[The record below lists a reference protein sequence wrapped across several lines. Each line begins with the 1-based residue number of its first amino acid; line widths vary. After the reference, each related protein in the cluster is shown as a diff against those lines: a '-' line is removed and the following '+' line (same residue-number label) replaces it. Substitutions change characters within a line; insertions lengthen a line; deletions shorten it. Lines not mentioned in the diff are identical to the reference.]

1 MEGPAEARSN
11 GSMTSRLAGALALVL
26 AACLAAPRPARAAG
40 ALPPLEYV
48 SPVPGAADILPETNI
63 IVRPGGI
70 VDPGSIG
77 AAGLIQADGSQSGT
91 HTGRLRLSDDGLTI
105 TFRPDVPFLA
115 GETVTCR
122 LGTGLRSEA
131 LGDVP
136 AAEWTFT
143 VAGPERAAL
152 RGFPLPSEGAGEPLF
167 PMPAPLAPSAA
178 TTPAA
183 ASDTL
188 PADYPHL
195 ESRVYGNPAPGRIF
209 LAGLDEKDLGASTY
223 LSILNDDGTPYFL
236 RKLDAAGLDFKW
248 NPNGLLTYFDYS
260 RRAFYALDSTYAVV
274 DSFRCGN
281 GYDTDLHDIVLLPDG
296 HALLMSYDPEKV
308 DMRPYVPKGYAD
320 AIVLGLVIQEI
331 DRDKDVVFQ
340 WRSWDHFQITDAIGV
355 ALGGVL
361 IDPFHGNSLDVG
373 PGGNILLSS
382 RHLSEVTKISRSTG
396 EILWR
401 LGGVNNQ
408 FRFINDP
415 IGFSYQHDAKW
426 LPDGHLTLYDNGVLH
441 SPQFS
446 RAVEYEIDE
455 QKMTAKLV
463 WEYRHDPDVFGFAT
477 GSVQRLS
484 NGNTLIGWGFTTPT
498 LTEVTPDKR
507 VVMEMSF
514 DPGIASYRAY
524 RFEWPPMKS
533 AVVDL
538 SPRTVNLGGGQ
549 GWITAMIESDEFADS
564 DVVGSSVRLAG
575 VVPADP
581 GSVSHEETIPG
592 GSRALTLRFAGD
604 QVVPLLRPGDN
615 RLEVSGDLATGGR
628 FHGFGLL
635 TAVVPSSMLQAAPLR
650 LVSAPGTVPVEL
662 ELDSAP
668 IGTRAVAVYDVRGR
682 LVQRWRSPAGR
693 GRLVS
698 WDGRAKDGRRV
709 GTGVYFVRLEDPAA
723 PSGRAAKVVVAR

>member
-1 MEGPAEARSN
+1 MA
-11 GSMTSRLAGALALVL
+11 SRLAGILALVL
-26 AACLAAPRPARAAG
+26 AACLAAPPPGRAAG

-48 SPVPGAADILPETNI
+48 SPVPGAGDILPETNI

-70 VDPGSIG
+70 VDAASIG
-77 AAGLIQADGSQSGT
+77 TAGLIQAEGSESGT
-91 HTGRLRLSDDGLTI
+91 HAGRLRLSDDGLTI
-105 TFRPDVPFLA
+105 TFRPAVPFHP

-152 RGFPLPSEGAGEPLF
+152 RGFPIPSEGGGEPLSSR
-167 PMPAPLAPSAA
+167 PPPLAPSAVSA
-178 TTPAA
+178 PAA
-183 ASDTL
+183 AADTL

-195 ESRVYGNPAPGRIF
+195 ESRVYGTPAPGRLF
-209 LAGLDEKDLGASTY
+209 LVGINEKFLGAPSY

-236 RKLDAAGLDFKW
+236 RRLPASGLDFKW

-296 HALLMSYDPEKV
+296 HALLMAYDPERV
-308 DMRPYVPKGYAD
+308 DMRQYVPKGYAD
-320 AIVLGLVIQEI
+320 AIVLGLIIQEI
-331 DRDKDVVFQ
+331 DRNKDVVFQ
-340 WRSWDHFQITDAIGV
+340 WRSWDHFRITDAIGI
-355 ALGGVL
+355 AFGGIL
-361 IDPFHGNSLDVG
+361 IDPVHGNSLDVG
-373 PGGNILLSS
+373 PDGNILLSS

-426 LPDGHLTLYDNGVLH
+426 LPNGHLTLYDNGVFH

-446 RAVEYEIDE
+446 RGVEYEIDE
-455 QKMTAKLV
+455 RSRTAKLV

-524 RFEWPPMKS
+524 RFEWPPIRS

-538 SPRTVNLGGGQ
+538 APRTINLRVRQ
-549 GWITAMIESDEFADS
+549 GWITALIRSGEFAGS
-564 DVVGSSVRLAG
+564 DVVVSSVRLAG
-575 VVPADP
+575 VVPADE
-581 GSVSHEETIPG
+581 GTIPAA
-592 GSRALTLRFAGD
+592 SRALTLRFARD

-635 TAVVPSSMLQAAPLR
+635 TAVAPGAAPTAAPIR

-662 ELDSAP
+662 DPGSAP
-668 IGTRAVAVYDVRGR
+668 IGARTVAVYDVRGR
-682 LVQRWRSPAGR
+682 LVKRWRSPAGR
-693 GRLVS
+693 GRLLS
-698 WDGRAKDGRRV
+698 WDGRATDGRRV
-709 GTGVYFVRLEDPAA
+709 GTGVYFVRLEDPFA
-723 PSGRAAKVVVAR
+723 PPGRAAKVVVTR